1 MSTEN
6 RLDLAARV
14 LASVPHDASQ
24 AAKADAARRALLVL
38 AGAR

>member
-1 MSTEN
+1 MNHQN

-24 AAKADAARRALLVL
+24 EAKDDAARRALLVL